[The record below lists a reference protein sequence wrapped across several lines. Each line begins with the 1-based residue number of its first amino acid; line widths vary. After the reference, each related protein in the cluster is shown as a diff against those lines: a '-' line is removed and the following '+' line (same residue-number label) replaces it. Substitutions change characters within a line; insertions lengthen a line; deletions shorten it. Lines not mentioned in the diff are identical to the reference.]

1 MLRILIVRS
10 KNESKH
16 IVSYTTEKHLGQFPV
31 YCESELATEEIRT
44 IISTLQNYIS
54 TEASHAIISLTN
66 E

>member
-16 IVSYTTEKHLGQFPV
+16 IVSYTTEKHLNHFPAF
-31 YCESELATEEIRT
+31 CESELTTEEIQA